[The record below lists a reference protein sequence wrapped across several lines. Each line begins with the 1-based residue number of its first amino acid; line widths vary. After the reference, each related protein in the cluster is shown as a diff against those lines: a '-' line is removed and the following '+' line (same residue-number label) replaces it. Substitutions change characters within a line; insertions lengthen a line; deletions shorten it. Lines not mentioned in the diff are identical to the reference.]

1 MKKLSVKLCALLLF
15 VALFITQSAH
25 AQFGAQGYNPNSV
38 RPILESD
45 IMFRTTVWR
54 RINLLE
60 KQNMPFFSRDN
71 EITRVIIEGVKAKKL
86 QPYNTTSGPRLTGFE
101 TPLSEADFNRNF
113 KYFDTN
119 LQDSI
124 EVKPENLT
132 TLEIKEDYIFDRRR
146 SLRYWDIQSVTLVIP
161 QGSTPGTQMGDLPFA
176 NFKFKDLYNYF
187 KETYETSQEKGSF
200 EEVRAH
206 WYNPENPRRHMSLS
220 DAFDLRLFSSRI
232 FKVSNPK
239 DDDINV
245 IVNAEYANDP
255 KATRKI
261 LEMSQKTE
269 YDLMEFEHNLWE
281 F

>member
-1 MKKLSVKLCALLLF
+1 MKKLSVKLCAFFSF
-15 VALFITQSAH
+15 VALFMTQSAN

-54 RINLLE
+54 RVNLLE
-60 KQNMPFFSRDN
+60 KQNTPFFSREN
-71 EITRVIIEGVKAKKL
+71 EITKVIIEGVKAKKL
-86 QPYNTTSGPRLTGFE
+86 MPYNPTSNPRLTGFE
-101 TPLSEADFNRNF
+101 SPLTEADFSRNF
-113 KYFDTN
+113 RYFDANIGDTV
-119 LQDSI
+119 
-124 EVKPENLT
+124 EMKPYELT

-161 QGSTPGTQMGDLPFA
+161 QGATPASNMGDIPFA
-176 NFKFKDLYNYF
+176 TFKFRDLYNYF
-187 KETYETSQEKGSF
+187 KETYETSQEKGTF

-239 DDDINV
+239 DDDINT
-245 IVNAEYANDP
+245 IINNEYANDP
-255 KATRKI
+255 KAARKI